1 VLNHNK
7 INNNKNFNTKKKKSE
22 KKISFHEKQRD
33 FLFLPGKN
41 FSIMRRILRPC
52 LSLPLILRNTNLRL
66 DCRERID
73 CLQRKNRLFAEKES
87 IVCRERRRS
96 CSLVVKKF
104 NAVKKKSRM
113 KRLGF
118 FFRYLL
124 KIKIRTS

>member
-1 VLNHNK
+1 MFVSAFDLTEHQFK
-7 INNNKNFNTKKKKSE
+7 A
-22 KKISFHEKQRD
+22 R
-33 FLFLPGKN
+33 
-41 FSIMRRILRPC
+41 
-52 LSLPLILRNTNLRL
+52 
-66 DCRERID
+66 
-73 CLQRKNRLFAEKES
+73 LQRKNRLFAEKES